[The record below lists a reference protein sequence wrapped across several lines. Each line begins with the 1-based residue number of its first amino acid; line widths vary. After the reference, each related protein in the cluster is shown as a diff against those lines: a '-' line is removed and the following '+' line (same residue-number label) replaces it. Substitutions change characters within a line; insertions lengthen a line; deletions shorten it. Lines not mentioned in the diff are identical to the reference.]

1 MITLDNISS
10 SILTGY
16 AAGATY
22 NFTHISAKGAKLL
35 VVGVS
40 LWQDAA
46 GTGTVTGITY
56 AGKAL
61 SLAIARTVSGGAIRS
76 EIWYLENPT
85 MGANT
90 VAVTISGDTDARK
103 FSAVTLLGSKATP
116 FNQSN
121 YTDGGDTSSSCSVTT
136 TDDEEILFDVLTVY
150 GATAP
155 SNNQTT
161 VMADTTG
168 STLGGMSWK
177 IKAPAGAQAMQW
189 SWTTAGD
196 SAQVVAS
203 FRALTAGMKLN
214 FLRPR
219 VFRPG
224 LAR

>member
-40 LWQDAA
+40 LWQDVA

-61 SLAIARTVSGGAIRS
+61 TNAIARTVSGGAMRS

-90 VAVTISGDTDARK
+90 VAVTVSGDTDARK
-103 FSAVTLLGSKATP
+103 FAATTVLGSKVTP

-121 YTDGGDTSSSCSVTT
+121 YTDGASTSSSCSVTT
-136 TDDEEILFDVLTVY
+136 TDEEEILFDCLTVY
-150 GATAP
+150 NATSP
-155 SNNQTT
+155 SNSQTT
-161 VMADTTG
+161 IMANTTG
-168 STLGGMSWK
+168 STLGGVSYR
-177 IKAPAGAQAMQW
+177 IKTPAGAQAMAW

-196 SAQVVAS
+196 SSHVVAS
-203 FRALTAGMKLN
+203 FKALTAGMVMNK
-214 FLRPR
+214 LRPR
-219 VFRPG
+219 IFRPG